1 MERRKEGSNIRRQV
15 NDYVLLTL
23 GTILG
28 VVGWNIF
35 LLPNQIPMGGITG
48 IASIIFWGTGIPAQ
62 HAFFALNAVLLIAA
76 LRILGWKFC
85 VKTIYAVVTFTIGS
99 SIVQYLIGDTVL
111 LADQK
116 FMATIVGGVFLGASV
131 GLGLAAGGS
140 TGGTDVIAAMI
151 HKYRD
156 VSLGHVILFCDLAII
171 TSSFFVLNDWEKV
184 LYGYVLLFVLTFFVD
199 HVVNSMRQS
208 VQFII
213 VSDKYEQIG
222 EGINHI
228 VQRGCSLIEGQG
240 FYSRKEIKM
249 VFCIAKKSESALI
262 FSLIDE
268 IDPEAFV
275 SQSAVIGAYG
285 QGFDAFKVNKKVL
298 RRQIKQIR

>member
-76 LRILGWKFC
+76 LRVLGWKFC

-156 VSLGHVILFCDLAII
+156 V
-171 TSSFFVLNDWEKV
+171 FFVLNDWEKV

-285 QGFDAFKVNKKVL
+285 QGFDAFKVNKKIL
-298 RRQIKQIR
+298 RKQIKQAK

>member
-76 LRILGWKFC
+76 LRVLGWKFC

-184 LYGYVLLFVLTFFVD
+184 LYGYVLLFVLTFAAEAAAVPGKPHPAVFSDMVC
-199 HVVNSMRQS
+199 SMIPTEEICTEAAFAASLAHSSGR
-208 VQFII
+208 
-213 VSDKYEQIG
+213 IG
-222 EGINHI
+222 RSSSRHLAK
-228 VQRGCSLIEGQG
+228 RSL
-240 FYSRKEIKM
+240 
-249 VFCIAKKSESALI
+249 
-262 FSLIDE
+262 
-268 IDPEAFV
+268 
-275 SQSAVIGAYG
+275 
-285 QGFDAFKVNKKVL
+285 
-298 RRQIKQIR
+298 